1 MKFFSKIAV
10 CLGLITVCSIVALAE
25 EAKGFSPKLLSIK
38 INDQVLFK
46 DGETNKIKVKV
57 KNNRVNVQYIFQNIG
72 DAPAEVKYRVFVHFC
87 KDAKPGVSFGSN
99 FWPNRKTQKWKKD
112 YKLVQK
118 NILFVKE
125 KELGKELMVFIGM
138 FVKGRLK
145 LANEGVDKQ
154 ARLFV
159 GKVTFE

>member
-1 MKFFSKIAV
+1 MKSFLRIAV
-10 CLGLITVCSIVALAE
+10 CIVLMTSCFAVTLAE
-25 EAKGFSPKLLSIK
+25 EAKGFKPKLLSIK

-46 DGETNKIKVKV
+46 DGETNNIKVKV
-57 KNNRVNVQYIFQNIG
+57 KNNRVNVQYIFQNVG
-72 DAPAEVKYRVFVHFC
+72 DAPAKIKYRVFVHFC
-87 KDAKPGVSFGSN
+87 KDAKSGVSVGSN

-125 KELGKELMVFIGM
+125 KGLGKELMVFIGM
-138 FVKGRLK
+138 FLKGRLK